1 MVKTN
6 NKHDQKLDTQSG
18 GIQGQKK
25 HKKKAQQSPVNKT
38 QKLAKSNDQK
48 PTKDQVPLPEK
59 GEITDQDQPRSHE
72 STKSIFRKES
82 MESIGSSQ
90 ELRAY
95 LRRSDR
101 GLFLGIISLVLFI
114 GGFWAWAVFSQI
126 DTHVDALATVQDGN
140 AYLYFTPDQA
150 QAIQPGMSIF
160 FKNTKA
166 TSVVDS
172 VDTTIRQGV
181 WPDVDQNGIP
191 DFDWNSPYCEGF
203 ARALLPNGSYAV
215 TIVVHSGSPIDF
227 LFG

>member
-1 MVKTN
+1 MAKT
-6 NKHDQKLDTQSG
+6 T
-18 GIQGQKK
+18 
-25 HKKKAQQSPVNKT
+25 NKT
-38 QKLAKSNDQK
+38 EQ
-48 PTKDQVPLPEK
+48 TKDEDEALKAAKDELKNQEHSESPE
-59 GEITDQDQPRSHE
+59 SA
-72 STKSIFRKES
+72 KSIFRKES
-82 MESIGSSQ
+82 MEGIGSSQ

-101 GLFLGIISLVLFI
+101 GLFLGIIALVLFI

-126 DTHVDALATVQDGN
+126 DTHIDALATVQDGN

-203 ARALLPNGSYAV
+203 ARALLPNGSYSV